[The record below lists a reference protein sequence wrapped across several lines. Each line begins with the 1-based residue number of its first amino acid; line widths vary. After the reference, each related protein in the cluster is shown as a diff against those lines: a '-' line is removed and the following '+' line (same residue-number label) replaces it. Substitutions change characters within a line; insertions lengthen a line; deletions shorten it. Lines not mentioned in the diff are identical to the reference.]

1 LFDNQ
6 KPNNERKKTM
16 RRKSITIA
24 FATIVL
30 AWAMNLSVLAQDK
43 GTDSGKTTESVN
55 VGSFSVD
62 VPTDWKKFTAQES
75 AVFEREYRQQSRE
88 IYQHYAGGDD
98 PSKSVHVAAYHTP
111 GNNGSFVIV
120 SMSLPAQADLMPMLK
135 EQIEPKMKYG
145 IQQGFIKKYLGMVSV
160 DRAPLTGFYT
170 KAIGSSG
177 DIQVSG
183 GLEHSK
189 KKNTILQLTLLAP
202 DEWKEEAAVAVL
214 EKVLASVKLRND

>member
-1 LFDNQ
+1 MKGQ
-6 KPNNERKKTM
+6 
-16 RRKSITIA
+16 SIAIVIITI
-24 FATIVL
+24 ILVGV
-30 AWAMNLSVLAQDK
+30 MNFSALAQDK
-43 GTDSGKTTESVN
+43 GTESGKITESVM
-55 VGSFSVD
+55 VSSFSVD
-62 VPTDWKKFTAQES
+62 VPADWKKFTAQE
-75 AVFEREYRQQSRE
+75 AAIFEQQFQQQSRE
-88 IYQHYAGGDD
+88 IYQHFAGGDN

-145 IQQGFIKKYLGMVSV
+145 IKQGFIKKYLGMASV

-170 KAIGSSG
+170 KAIGSNG
-177 DIQVSG
+177 NIMVSG

-189 KKNTILQLTLLAP
+189 KKNTIVQLTLLAP

-214 EKVLASVKLRND
+214 EKVLASVKLRNE